1 MNTYT
6 RPDRSRSAPTKTA
19 RLLTF
24 LGGLAFS
31 RQAAIP
37 MLRKVGASPVGH
49 LPRRVAGLFLGSSF
63 IGISV
68 ALLVHAGL
76 GLPPY
81 DVLSSALSD
90 LLGVSLGQAGWLVA
104 AALFAV
110 AGLFRQWPS
119 GWGLVYIVSN
129 GLMVDAASGLLTRPD
144 TLLGRWIFVVAAIVI
159 MASGISLVVYSG
171 TTGGPFE
178 LLMNAGE
185 LRGASPVV
193 VRTGLDL
200 GVFALGVVL
209 GGNFG
214 LATVLY
220 ALVFGITMRT
230 IGQALADHEVGRR
243 LRLAAAAEASA
254 TAASDLGVEPATTA
268 EALHRVTRPGRHRP
282 GSRRR
287 VLEGV

>member
-1 MNTYT
+1 MTELIELMHTYT
-6 RPDRSRSAPTKTA
+6 RPDRSRSAPTRTA
-19 RLLTF
+19 RLLAV
-24 LGGLAFS
+24 LGSVAFS
-31 RQAAIP
+31 RHAAIP
-37 MLRKVGASPVGH
+37 MLRRVGASPVGH
-49 LPRRVAGLFLGSSF
+49 LPRRVAGLLLGSSL

-90 LLGVSLGQAGWLVA
+90 LLGLSLGQAGWLVA
-104 AALFAV
+104 AALFCV
-110 AGLFRQWPS
+110 AGLFGQWPS
-119 GWGLVYIVSN
+119 GWGLVFIISN

-144 TLLGRWIFVVAAIVI
+144 TLFGRWIFVIAAIVI

-178 LLMNAGE
+178 LLMIAGE

-200 GVFALGVVL
+200 GVFGLGVVL
-209 GGNFG
+209 GGSFG
-214 LATVLY
+214 LATVIY

-230 IGQALADHEVGRR
+230 IGQALTDHDAGRR
-243 LRLAAAAEASA
+243 ARLEAAAAEPAEPAGPAAA
-254 TAASDLGVEPATTA
+254 TAAEPP
-268 EALHRVTRPGRHRP
+268 RDS
-282 GSRRR
+282 SRRGAR
-287 VLEGV
+287 QKVLEAV